1 MGHSGVQKTYQQMAK
16 EVYWEGMCKGIARM
30 MAECDVYQ
38 HHKYLTMASGGLSQ
52 PLELPKKN
60 VWVDVTINF
69 KIGLPR
75 SEGYHVILKE
85 LLANA
90 GLFFQLISVG
100 VAKQLSKIMMS

>member
-1 MGHSGVQKTYQQMAK
+1 MAK

-30 MAECDVYQ
+30 IAECGVYQ

-75 SEGYHVILKE
+75 SEGYNVI
-85 LLANA
+85 
-90 GLFFQLISVG
+90 FV
-100 VAKQLSKIMMS
+100 VVDCLSKYVHFVPLDMSISITNNLRIN

>member
-1 MGHSGVQKTYQQMAK
+1 MAK

-30 MAECDVYQ
+30 MAECDVCQ
-38 HHKYLTMASGGLSQ
+38 HHKYFTMASRGLLQ

-60 VWVDVTINF
+60 VWVDMTINF

-75 SEGYHVILKE
+75 SEGYNIILKE
-85 LLANA
+85 ILEKEGMLLT
-90 GLFFQLISVG
+90 LISVG